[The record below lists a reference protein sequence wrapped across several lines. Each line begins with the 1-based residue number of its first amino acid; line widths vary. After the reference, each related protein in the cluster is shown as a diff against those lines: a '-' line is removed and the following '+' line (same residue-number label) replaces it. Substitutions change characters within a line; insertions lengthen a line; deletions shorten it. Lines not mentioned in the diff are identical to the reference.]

1 MQEFDF
7 TNIDTNCDLSEV
19 AEHLSK
25 EESLSV
31 LATLTEMKENEKS
44 VAAEDFKSWFDSA
57 FLPILKDFAFTT
69 MSLLEV
75 DQDAMGDITAT
86 LTSRYGFDIS
96 VTQKRMHLVLSAAD
110 HITVSKCS
118 GSDDVKV
125 TLIFGLPEAE
135 K

>member
-7 TNIDTNCDLSEV
+7 TNIDANRDLSEV

-31 LATLTEMKENEKS
+31 MAALTEMKENEKAI
-44 VAAEDFKSWFDSA
+44 AAEDFKSWFDST

-96 VTQKRMHLVLSAAD
+96 VTQKRMHLVVSAAD
-110 HITVSKCS
+110 HITVSRCS
-118 GSDDVKV
+118 NSDDVKFA
-125 TLIFGLPEAE
+125 LIFGFPDDER
-135 K
+135 